1 MRQWLMGMGG
11 GIMAVGQVFASDITP
26 LPAHTVT
33 SGDIAV
39 NLSQH
44 GDIVSMTI
52 GGTVRPIA
60 GGTHLQGF
68 RQVGETTV
76 KTSILRH
83 VCAFTKTVSDDQGHT
98 ARVTDRFSPTQD
110 SIRWEVEII
119 SDDKPWSTAIETWL
133 NYPATRESRFWTTW
147 GHPEQQGTWSDP
159 LAWRPFADRTWL
171 YQYTTWN
178 EVLRGTDL
186 SPLYLASGTP
196 KDRSPSG
203 SRFAIPLM
211 TVAEPACDT
220 AYSIV
225 QSPEDTLLDLVLT
238 ETAKGGIRLSRL
250 NHRLGGGKPVRFEMD
265 VVAHPADSRAGLGW
279 MVKRYPQFFDPGSP
293 AAESLYGCA
302 AYSGS
307 EARFNTDSLRR
318 MAFAYNWKCSED
330 FPYMGL
336 FLPPMVDAKTG
347 WKRAPDEK
355 TPGKSPV
362 TSCQQMNEYARWMK
376 QQGFQVLSYFN
387 VTEYGRCMPWPLA
400 PSATLKESDYW
411 MSPSNYLLRNNL
423 VPAVL
428 MNGTNPVRSNCYGAL
443 IVDPG
448 DPGYQQHLLEQVR
461 RHIKYLPDTAG
472 IAIDRLDWLNRYN
485 GNADDGVSWVN
496 GKPARSLFVSWQQLM
511 DQVVP
516 ELHRAGKVVVA
527 NNCTPRLEVVG
538 RVDGIYA
545 EWSLPSYFNHAALT
559 GVRKPVA
566 LWTAQDKELTDDY
579 MQRCLYLGIYPTAPY
594 PNNNHCLRPSP
605 RANAQFLAY
614 GPLMDAMRGRKWVLE
629 PHCAETATPNVKVN
643 LFEVPGGYALPVS
656 FGGTAEFATVTLR
669 NMPGLANI
677 KVCAL
682 HPGAETTAPVA
693 ATLKDGTLTLTV
705 PLKRGCAMVKLSRQ

>member
-1 MRQWLMGMGG
+1 
-11 GIMAVGQVFASDITP
+11 
-26 LPAHTVT
+26 
-33 SGDIAV
+33 
-39 NLSQH
+39 
-44 GDIVSMTI
+44 
-52 GGTVRPIA
+52 
-60 GGTHLQGF
+60 
-68 RQVGETTV
+68 
-76 KTSILRH
+76 
-83 VCAFTKTVSDDQGHT
+83 
-98 ARVTDRFSPTQD
+98 
-110 SIRWEVEII
+110 
-119 SDDKPWSTAIETWL
+119 
-133 NYPATRESRFWTTW
+133 
-147 GHPEQQGTWSDP
+147 
-159 LAWRPFADRTWL
+159 
-171 YQYTTWN
+171 
-178 EVLRGTDL
+178 
-186 SPLYLASGTP
+186 
-196 KDRSPSG
+196 
-203 SRFAIPLM
+203 
-211 TVAEPACDT
+211 
-220 AYSIV
+220 
-225 QSPEDTLLDLVLT
+225 
-238 ETAKGGIRLSRL
+238 
-250 NHRLGGGKPVRFEMD
+250 
-265 VVAHPADSRAGLGW
+265 
-279 MVKRYPQFFDPGSP
+279 
-293 AAESLYGCA
+293 
-302 AYSGS
+302 
-307 EARFNTDSLRR
+307 
-318 MAFAYNWKCSED
+318 
-330 FPYMGL
+330 
-336 FLPPMVDAKTG
+336 
-347 WKRAPDEK
+347 
-355 TPGKSPV
+355 
-362 TSCQQMNEYARWMK
+362 MNEYARWMK
-376 QQGFQVLSYFN
+376 QEGFQVLSYFN